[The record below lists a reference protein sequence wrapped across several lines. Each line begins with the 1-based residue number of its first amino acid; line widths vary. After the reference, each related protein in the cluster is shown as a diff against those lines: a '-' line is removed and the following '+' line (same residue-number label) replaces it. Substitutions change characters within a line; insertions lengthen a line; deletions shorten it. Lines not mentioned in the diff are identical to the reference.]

1 MKPLAS
7 ALGDPAGIGPEIV
20 AKAWS
25 QRKQRRLAPCFAV
38 GDPRS
43 VKAVWAGPVTTLLE
57 PAQATAA
64 FAQGLP
70 VLPIER
76 SGDVAPGQPDRAGA
90 PPAPRSLELERNSVR

>member
-1 MKPLAS
+1 MSDWSSDVCASDLDRITPESMKPLAI
-7 ALGDPAGIGPEIV
+7 ALCDPAGIGPEIV

-25 QRKQRRLAPCFAV
+25 QRKQRRLAPFFAV

-43 VKAVWAGPVTTLLE
+43 VKAVWDGPVTTLLE

-70 VLPIER
+70 VQN
-76 SGDVAPGQPDRAGA
+76 GRAT
-90 PPAPRSLELERNSVR
+90 V